1 MSGSNRSWSLIW
13 GLIATRVA
21 YRWK

>member
-1 MSGSNRSWSLIW
+1 MSGSNRSWSSIW
-13 GLIATRVA
+13 GLIATRAA